1 MTVQE
6 IFALRKQGCIE
17 EAYEAIR
24 AKYATYRGKYTTL
37 CMFWTARDI
46 FNLRIQQGRIE
57 EAAKIYKA
65 LQRVLPNINDR
76 DGRAAAFMQFA
87 AHRLSATVPASSP
100 SLAPAGSPSASV
112 LSGSPGLAPAGSP
125 SASVLS
131 GSPAATVPASFPAVP
146 PASSVLSDSVAEGLN
161 RGQQAVLDCITAN
174 SGYNIPKIEAATG
187 IPYKSIERH
196 VSALIAKQLIEHR
209 GSKKT
214 GGYYAK

>member
-1 MTVQE
+1 MTIREVFE
-6 IFALRKQGCIE
+6 LRKQGRIE
-17 EAYEAIR
+17 EAYDAIR
-24 AKYATYRGKYTTL
+24 ARYATYRGKYTTL

-65 LQRVLPNINDR
+65 LQRVLPNINDS
-76 DGRAAAFMQFA
+76 DGRADAFMDY
-87 AHRLSATVPASSP
+87 AHRRLLAA
-100 SLAPAGSPSASV
+100 APAGS
-112 LSGSPGLAPAGSP
+112 
-125 SASVLS
+125 
-131 GSPAATVPASFPAVP
+131 PAVP

-161 RGQQAVLDCITAN
+161 PGQQSVLNCIKAN
-174 SGYNIPKIEAATG
+174 PGYNIPRIETATG

-214 GGYYAK
+214 GGYYTI

>member
-1 MTVQE
+1 
-6 IFALRKQGCIE
+6 
-17 EAYEAIR
+17 
-24 AKYATYRGKYTTL
+24 
-37 CMFWTARDI
+37 MFWTARDI

-65 LQRVLPNINDR
+65 LQRVLPNITDR

-100 SLAPAGSPSASV
+100 SLAPAGSPSAPV
-112 LSGSPGLAPAGSP
+112 LSGFPAAAVPAGSP

-131 GSPAATVPASFPAVP
+131 GSPAATVPAGFPAVP

-174 SGYNIPKIEAATG
+174 PGYNIPKIETATG

-214 GGYYAK
+214 GGYYTI